1 MSPGGAGRSG
11 KAAGAAGRGAPARI
25 YITGF
30 MGSGKSTVGP
40 LLADA
45 LGYEFV
51 DLDAVI
57 EEKEG
62 RTIPELFTARGETEF
77 RAIEQRELALLGT
90 RERIV
95 VATGG
100 GALTNPATLS
110 ALRRAGVLLYLRV
123 PAETL
128 FERLRGVR
136 GRPMISGPSGQPLDD
151 DALRGRINDLL
162 AAREQSYRESDIVV
176 DAAGQSP
183 ADTMAAALAALNP
196 PQVPS
201 SRS

>member
-1 MSPGGAGRSG
+1 MSPGGAEGSG
-11 KAAGAAGRGAPARI
+11 KSAGAPGRATPARI

-62 RTIPELFTARGETEF
+62 RSIPALFEARGEKAF
-77 RAIEQRELALLGT
+77 RAIEQRELALLEA
-90 RERIV
+90 RARIV

-110 ALRRAGVLLYLRV
+110 ALRRAGLLLYLRV

-128 FERLRGVR
+128 FDRLRGVK
-136 GRPMISGPSGQPLDD
+136 GRPMISGASGLPLDD
-151 DALRGRINDLL
+151 DALRDRIIGLL
-162 AAREQSYRESDIVV
+162 AAREPSYRESDIVV

-183 ADTMAAALAALNP
+183 AETVAAVLAALNAL
-196 PQVPS
+196 QAPS
-201 SRS
+201 TRA

>member
-136 GRPMISGPSGQPLDD
+136 GR
-151 DALRGRINDLL
+151 
-162 AAREQSYRESDIVV
+162 SYRESDIVV

>member
-1 MSPGGAGRSG
+1 
-11 KAAGAAGRGAPARI
+11 
-25 YITGF
+25 

-57 EEKEG
+57 ESKEG
-62 RTIPELFTARGETEF
+62 RTIPEIFTERGEKEF
-77 RAIEQRELALLGT
+77 RAFEQRELALLET

-95 VATGG
+95 VAAGG

-110 ALRRAGVLLYLRV
+110 ALRRAGLLLYLRV

-128 FERLRGVR
+128 FDRLRGVR
-136 GRPMISGPSGQPLDD
+136 GRPMISGASGLPLDD
-151 DALRGRINDLL
+151 DALRGRIIELL

-183 ADTMAAALAALNP
+183 AETVAAVLAALNSR
-196 PQVPS
+196 QAPS
-201 SRS
+201 TRS